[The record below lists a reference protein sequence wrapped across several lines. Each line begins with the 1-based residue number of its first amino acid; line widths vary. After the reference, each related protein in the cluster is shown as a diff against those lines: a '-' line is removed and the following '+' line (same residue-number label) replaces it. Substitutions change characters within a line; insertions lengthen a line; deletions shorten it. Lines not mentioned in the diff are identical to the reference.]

1 MSLRSASMLSGVRDI
16 PSDLATVAS
25 RSSGILLSPHHVTW
39 ARYISQR
46 ASRLFDAVRRPAFA
60 DRYVL
65 RHPLPMNIPPVS
77 ARLRD
82 QKLKQSPIREIMKL
96 ADRQNVTALGLDP
109 DDVISFAGGWVNH
122 RAPEALRAAYQ
133 RFADDSS
140 LFHEL
145 GAYAPTRGLPE
156 LREALVRADQ
166 ALYKTEGLADEHILV
181 GQSSTQLTHS
191 LFMALLDPG
200 DRVLLFDPSYANY
213 GPQLGF
219 GPQGIEIVRL
229 PVLDLGS
236 WSFMSD
242 SEALLLAVDQILER
256 DRPRMMLFS
265 SPDNLTSQMVP
276 DALFFE
282 IVERA
287 RAASC
292 FVVVDFAYRAQCFL
306 EEQPDHYSASPVRF
320 PNLVRLHSNSKWC
333 RGLGRRLGWVEA
345 APEVIEALEQLD
357 VPLRLRVR
365 SLPQGVTLLDDTYNA
380 SPASTL
386 AALELLS
393 EMPGQR
399 RIALLGDMLELGDL
413 ADELHNQVGKR
424 ASEVLDV
431 LYTVGTLAERIS
443 LSAHE
448 SGNTRTQHLRSKED
462 AARVLRHELQS
473 GDLLLVKGS
482 RTLELETVIRELDP
496 LDGDVT

>member
-46 ASRLFDAVRRPAFA
+46 ASRLFDAVRRPAVA

-82 QKLKQSPIREIMKL
+82 PKLKQSPIREIMKL
-96 ADRQNVTALGLDP
+96 ADRQNVIALGLDP

-133 RFADDSS
+133 RVADDSS

-242 SEALLLAVDQILER
+242 SEALLLALDQILER

-265 SPDNLTSQMVP
+265 SPDNPTSQMVP

-287 RAASC
+287 RAAGC

-345 APEVIEALEQLD
+345 APEVIEALEIVQQTTTLCGD
-357 VPLRLRVR
+357 TVHQYALANYLHKAVKDGSLGEYLEETRQQYKRAGEHTARCIEEHLGMPHMPPQGGLFCVVNVGRDGDRFVREILENTGVIFVPGSGFGSSLEHAIRVSFGPWVHDLPKIDAGFERVR
-365 SLPQGVTLLDDTYNA
+365 DY
-380 SPASTL
+380 L
-386 AALELLS
+386 A
-393 EMPGQR
+393 
-399 RIALLGDMLELGDL
+399 LG
-413 ADELHNQVGKR
+413 A
-424 ASEVLDV
+424 
-431 LYTVGTLAERIS
+431 
-443 LSAHE
+443 
-448 SGNTRTQHLRSKED
+448 
-462 AARVLRHELQS
+462 
-473 GDLLLVKGS
+473 
-482 RTLELETVIRELDP
+482 
-496 LDGDVT
+496 